1 MVTTGNDAELL
12 TAAYGAGRTSAQRL
26 AIARAAGAATG
37 AFSVDDLAVQARE
50 ADSAIGTATVYRAV
64 AAMAREGFVQQV
76 GARDGRALYVRCADA
91 GHHHH
96 LVCTGCGAV
105 AEAPCPV
112 DGAVTEAAGRG
123 GFQITSHEV
132 TLYGLCGACVRGA
145 AGTAGGSKS
154 AGSGRGVGAS
164 GGHR

>member
-1 MVTTGNDAELL
+1 MVTTDNDAELL

-26 AIARAAGAATG
+26 AIARAAGAASG
-37 AFSVDDLAVQARE
+37 AFSVDDLVSRARE

-76 GARDGRALYVRCADA
+76 GARGGRALYVRCAEA

-112 DGAVTEAAGRG
+112 DSAVAEAADRG

-132 TLYGLCGACVRGA
+132 TLYGLCGACVRGGA
-145 AGTAGGSKS
+145 ESAGGSES
-154 AGSGRGVGAS
+154 AGSGRGTGAR